1 MNSLIS
7 NIKRVLP
14 AVLVCGGLF
23 ASLFTF
29 PKAVSAG
36 EELTGSSAESSVSAV
51 TEGESSVSANA
62 ETESSVSASA
72 KDDSTVSPADESS
85 LSSGQ
90 DEVHITREDMRP
102 AGMLYI
108 SQSEALNWLHNA
120 VGVSI
125 DFDGAYGAQ
134 CVDLLKAYY
143 DYLGVGAQH
152 GNAQDYRSNYLPQ
165 GWQRIEG
172 ADPLPGDILIYVGGT
187 YGHVAVYESNYS
199 TYHQNWGVPYVIN
212 MTDRPYNAIS
222 PGRVYWGVVRPF
234 FPEYAGA
241 SPDWII
247 EKLNDLTLA
256 ALRFPGITPQGRRD
270 YGVPLPSV
278 FETHRERV
286 LNRG

>member
-1 MNSLIS
+1 MHSLIS

-29 PKAVSAG
+29 PVAVSAG
-36 EELTGSSAESSVSAV
+36 EDLTGSPA
-51 TEGESSVSANA
+51 ESSVSANA
-62 ETESSVSASA
+62 ESDSSVSASA
-72 KDDSTVSPADESS
+72 ENDSSIPPADESS
-85 LSSGQ
+85 LSPG
-90 DEVHITREDMRP
+90 EETVHITREDMRP

-152 GNAQDYRSNYLPQ
+152 GNAQDYRSNFLPQ

-187 YGHVAVYESNYS
+187 YGHVAVYESDYS

-270 YGVPLPSV
+270 YGAPLPSV
-278 FETHRERV
+278 FETHREQV
-286 LNRG
+286 LDRG

>member
-1 MNSLIS
+1 MMHSLIS

-29 PKAVSAG
+29 PATVSAG
-36 EELTGSSAESSVSAV
+36 EELTGSIAD
-51 TEGESSVSANA
+51 SSVSANA
-62 ETESSVSASA
+62 ESDSSVSASTEN
-72 KDDSTVSPADESS
+72 DSSIPPADESS
-85 LSSGQ
+85 LSPG
-90 DEVHITREDMRP
+90 EETVHITREDMRP

-152 GNAQDYRSNYLPQ
+152 GNAQDYRSNFLPQ

-187 YGHVAVYESNYS
+187 YGHVAVYESDYS

-256 ALRFPGITPQGRRD
+256 ALRFPGITPQERRD
-270 YGVPLPSV
+270 YGAPLPSV

>member
-1 MNSLIS
+1 MDS
-7 NIKRVLP
+7 LP

-29 PKAVSAG
+29 PATVSAG
-36 EELTGSSAESSVSAV
+36 EELTGSIAD
-51 TEGESSVSANA
+51 SSVSANA
-62 ETESSVSASA
+62 ESDSSVSASA
-72 KDDSTVSPADESS
+72 ENDSSIPPADESS
-85 LSSGQ
+85 LCPG
-90 DEVHITREDMRP
+90 EETVHITREDMRP

-152 GNAQDYRSNYLPQ
+152 GNAQDYRSNFLPQ

-187 YGHVAVYESNYS
+187 YGHVAVYESDYS

-247 EKLNDLTLA
+247 EKLDDLTLA

-270 YGVPLPSV
+270 YGAPLPSV
-278 FETHRERV
+278 FEIHRERV
-286 LNRG
+286 LDRG

>member
-1 MNSLIS
+1 MMNSLIS

-14 AVLVCGGLF
+14 AAVICSGLF

-29 PKAVSAG
+29 PAAVSAG
-36 EELTGSSAESSVSAV
+36 ENFTDRPAESSISANAENDSSVSADP
-51 TEGESSVSANA
+51 ENDSS
-62 ETESSVSASA
+62 
-72 KDDSTVSPADESS
+72 VSPADESS
-85 LSSGQ
+85 LSLA
-90 DEVHITREDMRP
+90 EETVHITREDMRP

-108 SQSEALNWLHNA
+108 SQGEALEWLHNA

-152 GNAQDYRSNYLPQ
+152 GNAQDYRSNFLPQ

-172 ADPLPGDILIYVGGT
+172 AEPMPGDILIYIGGT
-187 YGHVAVYESNYS
+187 YGHVAVYESDYS

-247 EKLNDLTLA
+247 EKINDLTLS
-256 ALRFPGITPQGRRD
+256 ALRFPGTGPQARRD
-270 YGVPLPSV
+270 YGAPLPSV

-286 LNRG
+286 LRRG

>member
-1 MNSLIS
+1 MMHSLIS

-29 PKAVSAG
+29 PATVSAG
-36 EELTGSSAESSVSAV
+36 EELTGSIAD
-51 TEGESSVSANA
+51 SSVSANA
-62 ETESSVSASA
+62 ESDSSVSASTEN
-72 KDDSTVSPADESS
+72 DSSIPPADESS
-85 LSSGQ
+85 LSPG
-90 DEVHITREDMRP
+90 EETVHITREDMRP

-152 GNAQDYRSNYLPQ
+152 GNAQDYRSNFLPQ

-187 YGHVAVYESNYS
+187 YGHVAVYGDVDGAAYAF
-199 TYHQNWGVPYVIN
+199 G
-212 MTDRPYNAIS
+212 TD
-222 PGRVYWGVVRPF
+222 
-234 FPEYAGA
+234 
-241 SPDWII
+241 
-247 EKLNDLTLA
+247 
-256 ALRFPGITPQGRRD
+256 
-270 YGVPLPSV
+270 
-278 FETHRERV
+278 V
-286 LNRG
+286 L

>member
-1 MNSLIS
+1 MTTLIS
-7 NIKRVLP
+7 NIKRALP
-14 AVLVCGGLF
+14 AALVCGGLF
-23 ASLFTF
+23 IALFVF
-29 PKAVSAG
+29 PVIVSAG
-36 EELTGSSAESSVSAV
+36 EVHTGDTTESSFSADSEVESSVA
-51 TEGESSVSANA
+51 
-62 ETESSVSASA
+62 
-72 KDDSTVSPADESS
+72 PADESS
-85 LSSGQ
+85 LSL
-90 DEVHITREDMRP
+90 EEETVHITREDMRP

-108 SQSEALNWLHNA
+108 SQNEALKWLHNT

-134 CVDLLKAYY
+134 CVDLVKAYY

-172 ADPLPGDILIYVGGT
+172 AEPLPGDILIYIGGT
-187 YGHVAVYESNYS
+187 YGHVAVYESDYS

-222 PGRVYWGVVRPF
+222 TGRVYWGVVRPF

-247 EKLNDLTLA
+247 AKLDDLTLA
-256 ALRFPGITPQGRRD
+256 ALRFPGISPQGRRD
-270 YGVPLPSV
+270 YRAPLPSV
-278 FETHRERV
+278 FETHREQV
-286 LNRG
+286 LHLG

>member
-1 MNSLIS
+1 MHSLIS

-23 ASLFTF
+23 AALYIF
-29 PKAVSAG
+29 PAAVSADDN
-36 EELTGSSAESSVSAV
+36 LTDQSAESSVSAY
-51 TEGESSVSANA
+51 TEDESSVSADA
-62 ETESSVSASA
+62 EGESA
-72 KDDSTVSPADESS
+72 VSPPDESIPS
-85 LSSGQ
+85 P
-90 DEVHITREDMRP
+90 EETIHVTREDMRP
-102 AGMLYI
+102 AGMLNI
-108 SQSEALNWLHNA
+108 SQSQALSWLHNA

-152 GNAQDYRSNYLPQ
+152 GNAQDYRSNFLPE

-172 ADPLPGDILIYVGGT
+172 ADPLPGDILIYIGGT
-187 YGHVAVYESNYS
+187 YSHVAVYESEYS

-247 EKLNDLTLA
+247 EKLDDLTLA
-256 ALRFPGITPQGRRD
+256 ALRFPGTGPQERRD
-270 YGVPLPSV
+270 YGAPLPSV

-286 LNRG
+286 LHRG

>member
-14 AVLVCGGLF
+14 AALVCSGLF

-29 PKAVSAG
+29 PVTVSAG
-36 EELTGSSAESSVSAV
+36 EDLTGSSAESSVSAYAD
-51 TEGESSVSANA
+51 SDSFVS
-62 ETESSVSASA
+62 ESA
-72 KDDSTVSPADESS
+72 KDESNDSPADESS
-85 LSSGQ
+85 LSLV
-90 DEVHITREDMRP
+90 EETVHITREDMRP

-152 GNAQDYRSNYLPQ
+152 GNAQDYRSNFLPE

-172 ADPLPGDILIYVGGT
+172 ADPLPGDILIYIGGT
-187 YGHVAVYESNYS
+187 YGHVAVYESEYS
-199 TYHQNWGVPYVIN
+199 TYHQNWGHPYVIN

-247 EKLNDLTLA
+247 EKLNNLTLA

-286 LNRG
+286 LHRG

>member
-14 AVLVCGGLF
+14 AALVCSGLF

-29 PKAVSAG
+29 PVTVSAG
-36 EELTGSSAESSVSAV
+36 EDLTGSSAESSVSAYADSD
-51 TEGESSVSANA
+51 SSVS
-62 ETESSVSASA
+62 ESA
-72 KDDSTVSPADESS
+72 KDESNDSPADESS
-85 LSSGQ
+85 LSLV
-90 DEVHITREDMRP
+90 EETVHITREDMRP

-152 GNAQDYRSNYLPQ
+152 GNAQDYRSNFLPE

-172 ADPLPGDILIYVGGT
+172 ADPLPGDILIYIGGT
-187 YGHVAVYESNYS
+187 YGHVAVYESEYS
-199 TYHQNWGVPYVIN
+199 TYHQNWGHPYVIN

-247 EKLNDLTLA
+247 EKLNNLTLA

-286 LNRG
+286 LHRG

>member
-1 MNSLIS
+1 MMHSLIS

-23 ASLFTF
+23 AALYIF
-29 PKAVSAG
+29 PAAVSADDN
-36 EELTGSSAESSVSAV
+36 LTDQSAESSVSAY
-51 TEGESSVSANA
+51 TEDESSVSADA
-62 ETESSVSASA
+62 EGESA
-72 KDDSTVSPADESS
+72 VSPPDESIPS
-85 LSSGQ
+85 P
-90 DEVHITREDMRP
+90 EETIHVTREDMRP

-108 SQSEALNWLHNA
+108 SQGEALTWLHNA

-152 GNAQDYRSNYLPQ
+152 GNAQDYRSNFLPQ

-172 ADPLPGDILIYVGGT
+172 AEPLPGDILIYIGGT
-187 YGHVAVYESNYS
+187 YGHVAVYESEYS

-222 PGRVYWGVVRPF
+222 PGRVYWGGVRPF

-247 EKLNDLTLA
+247 DKLDDLTLA
-256 ALRFPGITPQGRRD
+256 ALRFPGTSPQARRD
-270 YGVPLPSV
+270 YGAPLPSV
-278 FETHRERV
+278 FEIHRERV
-286 LNRG
+286 LRLR

>member
-14 AVLVCGGLF
+14 AALVCSGLF

-29 PKAVSAG
+29 PVTVSAG
-36 EELTGSSAESSVSAV
+36 EDLTGSSAESSVSAYAD
-51 TEGESSVSANA
+51 SDSFVS
-62 ETESSVSASA
+62 ESA
-72 KDDSTVSPADESS
+72 KDESNDSPADESS
-85 LSSGQ
+85 LSLV
-90 DEVHITREDMRP
+90 EETVHITREDMRP

-152 GNAQDYRSNYLPQ
+152 GNAQDYRSNFLPE

-172 ADPLPGDILIYVGGT
+172 ADPLPGDILIYIGGT
-187 YGHVAVYESNYS
+187 YGHVAVYESEYS
-199 TYHQNWGVPYVIN
+199 TYHQNWGHPYVIN

-247 EKLNDLTLA
+247 EKLNNLTLA

-286 LNRG
+286 LRRG

>member
-1 MNSLIS
+1 MHSLIS

-23 ASLFTF
+23 AALYIF
-29 PKAVSAG
+29 PAAVSADDN
-36 EELTGSSAESSVSAV
+36 LTDQSAESSVSAY
-51 TEGESSVSANA
+51 TEDESSVSADA
-62 ETESSVSASA
+62 EGESA
-72 KDDSTVSPADESS
+72 VSPPDESIPS
-85 LSSGQ
+85 P
-90 DEVHITREDMRP
+90 EETIHVTREDMRP

-108 SQSEALNWLHNA
+108 SQGEALTWLHNA

-152 GNAQDYRSNYLPQ
+152 GNAQDYRSNFLPQ

-172 ADPLPGDILIYVGGT
+172 AEPLPGDILIYIGGT
-187 YGHVAVYESNYS
+187 YGHVAVYESEYS

-247 EKLNDLTLA
+247 DKLDDLTLA
-256 ALRFPGITPQGRRD
+256 ALRFPGTSPQARRD
-270 YGVPLPSV
+270 YGAPLPSV
-278 FETHRERV
+278 FEIPRGRV
-286 LNRG
+286 LRLR

>member
-1 MNSLIS
+1 MHSLIS

-23 ASLFTF
+23 AALYIF
-29 PKAVSAG
+29 PAAVSADDN
-36 EELTGSSAESSVSAV
+36 LTDQSAESSVSAY
-51 TEGESSVSANA
+51 TEDESSVSADA
-62 ETESSVSASA
+62 EGESA
-72 KDDSTVSPADESS
+72 VSPPDESIPS
-85 LSSGQ
+85 P
-90 DEVHITREDMRP
+90 EETIHVTREDMRP

-108 SQSEALNWLHNA
+108 SQGEALTWLHNA

-152 GNAQDYRSNYLPQ
+152 GNAQDYRSNFLPQ

-172 ADPLPGDILIYVGGT
+172 AEPLPGDILIYIGGT
-187 YGHVAVYESNYS
+187 YGHVAVYESEYS

-247 EKLNDLTLA
+247 DKLDDLTLA
-256 ALRFPGITPQGRRD
+256 ALRFPGTSPQARRD
-270 YGVPLPSV
+270 YGAPLPSV
-278 FETHRERV
+278 FEIHRERV
-286 LNRG
+286 LRLR

>member
-1 MNSLIS
+1 MHSLIS

-36 EELTGSSAESSVSAV
+36 EEPTGSIAD
-51 TEGESSVSANA
+51 SSVSANA
-62 ETESSVSASA
+62 ESDSSVSASTEN
-72 KDDSTVSPADESS
+72 DSSIPPADESS
-85 LSSGQ
+85 LSPG
-90 DEVHITREDMRP
+90 EETVHITREDMRP

-152 GNAQDYRSNYLPQ
+152 GNAQDYRSNFLPQ

-187 YGHVAVYESNYS
+187 YGHVAVYESDYS

-270 YGVPLPSV
+270 YGAPLPSV
-278 FETHRERV
+278 FETHREQV
-286 LNRG
+286 LDRG

>member
-1 MNSLIS
+1 MTTIIS

-14 AVLVCGGLF
+14 AALVCGGLF

-29 PKAVSAG
+29 PVAVSAG
-36 EELTGSSAESSVSAV
+36 EDLTGSPA
-51 TEGESSVSANA
+51 ESSVSANA
-62 ETESSVSASA
+62 ESDSSVSASA
-72 KDDSTVSPADESS
+72 ENDSSIPTADESS
-85 LSSGQ
+85 LSL
-90 DEVHITREDMRP
+90 EEETVHITREDMRP

-108 SQSEALNWLHNA
+108 SQSEALDWLHNA

-152 GNAQDYRSNYLPQ
+152 GNAQDYRSNFLPQ

-187 YGHVAVYESNYS
+187 YGHVAVYESDYS

-270 YGVPLPSV
+270 YGAPLPSV
-278 FETHRERV
+278 FETHREQV
-286 LNRG
+286 LDRG

>member
-36 EELTGSSAESSVSAV
+36 EDLTGSIAD
-51 TEGESSVSANA
+51 SSVSANA

-72 KDDSTVSPADESS
+72 KDDSSVSPADESS
-85 LSSGQ
+85 LSSVQ

-270 YGVPLPSV
+270 YGAPLPSV
-278 FETHRERV
+278 FETHREQV
-286 LNRG
+286 LDRG

>member
-14 AVLVCGGLF
+14 AALVCGGLF

-29 PKAVSAG
+29 PAIVSAG
-36 EELTGSSAESSVSAV
+36 EDLTGSPA
-51 TEGESSVSANA
+51 
-62 ETESSVSASA
+62 
-72 KDDSTVSPADESS
+72 DSTVAADAESEIPVSPTDESTLS
-85 LSSGQ
+85 LS
-90 DEVHITREDMRP
+90 EETVHITREDMRP
-102 AGMLYI
+102 AGMLNI
-108 SQSEALNWLHNA
+108 TQSEALEWLHNA

-152 GNAQDYRSNYLPQ
+152 GNAQDYRSNFLPE

-172 ADPLPGDILIYVGGT
+172 AVPMPGDILIYVGGT
-187 YGHVAVYESNYS
+187 YGHVAVYESDYS
-199 TYHQNWGVPYVIN
+199 TYHQNWGHPYVIN

-247 EKLNDLTLA
+247 EKLDELTLA
-256 ALRFPGITPQGRRD
+256 ALRFPGTCPQARRD
-270 YGVPLPSV
+270 YGTPLPSI

-286 LNRG
+286 LHRG

>member
-29 PKAVSAG
+29 PIAVSAG
-36 EELTGSSAESSVSAV
+36 EELTGSIAD
-51 TEGESSVSANA
+51 SSVSANA
-62 ETESSVSASA
+62 ESDSSVSASTEN
-72 KDDSTVSPADESS
+72 DSSIPPADVSS
-85 LSSGQ
+85 LSPG
-90 DEVHITREDMRP
+90 EETVHITREDMRP

-152 GNAQDYRSNYLPQ
+152 GNAQDYRSNFLPQ

-187 YGHVAVYESNYS
+187 YGHVAVYESDYS

-270 YGVPLPSV
+270 YGAPLPSV
-278 FETHRERV
+278 FETHREQV
-286 LNRG
+286 LDRG

>member
-1 MNSLIS
+1 MMHSLIS

-29 PKAVSAG
+29 PATVSAG
-36 EELTGSSAESSVSAV
+36 EEPTGSIAD
-51 TEGESSVSANA
+51 SSVSANA
-62 ETESSVSASA
+62 ESDSSVSASTEN
-72 KDDSTVSPADESS
+72 DSSIPPADESS
-85 LSSGQ
+85 LSPG
-90 DEVHITREDMRP
+90 EETVHITREDMRP

-152 GNAQDYRSNYLPQ
+152 GNAQDYRSNFLPQ

-172 ADPLPGDILIYVGGT
+172 AEPLPGDILIYIGGT
-187 YGHVAVYESNYS
+187 YGHVAVYESEYS

-247 EKLNDLTLA
+247 DKLDDLTLA
-256 ALRFPGITPQGRRD
+256 ALRFPGTSPQARRD
-270 YGVPLPSV
+270 YGAPLPSV
-278 FETHRERV
+278 FEIHRERV
-286 LNRG
+286 LRLR

>member
-1 MNSLIS
+1 MMHSLIS

-14 AVLVCGGLF
+14 AAVLCSGLF
-23 ASLFTF
+23 AALYIF
-29 PKAVSAG
+29 PAAVSADDN
-36 EELTGSSAESSVSAV
+36 LTDQSAESSVSAY
-51 TEGESSVSANA
+51 TEDESSVSADA
-62 ETESSVSASA
+62 EGESA
-72 KDDSTVSPADESS
+72 VSPPDESIPS
-85 LSSGQ
+85 P
-90 DEVHITREDMRP
+90 EETIHVTREDMRP

-108 SQSEALNWLHNA
+108 SQGEALTWLHNA

-152 GNAQDYRSNYLPQ
+152 GNAQDYRSNFLPQ

-172 ADPLPGDILIYVGGT
+172 AEPLPGDILIYIGGT
-187 YGHVAVYESNYS
+187 YGHVAVYESEYS

-247 EKLNDLTLA
+247 DKLDDLTLA
-256 ALRFPGITPQGRRD
+256 ALRFPGTSPQARRD
-270 YGVPLPSV
+270 YGAPLPSV
-278 FETHRERV
+278 FEIHRERV
-286 LNRG
+286 LRLR

>member
-1 MNSLIS
+1 MHSLIS

-23 ASLFTF
+23 AALYIF
-29 PKAVSAG
+29 PAAVSADDN
-36 EELTGSSAESSVSAV
+36 LTDQSAESSVSAY
-51 TEGESSVSANA
+51 TEDESSVSADA
-62 ETESSVSASA
+62 EGESA
-72 KDDSTVSPADESS
+72 VSPPDESIPS
-85 LSSGQ
+85 P
-90 DEVHITREDMRP
+90 EETIHVTREDMRP

-108 SQSEALNWLHNA
+108 SQGEALTWLHNA

-152 GNAQDYRSNYLPQ
+152 GNAQDYRSNFLPQ

-172 ADPLPGDILIYVGGT
+172 AEPMPGDILIYIGGP
-187 YGHVAVYESNYS
+187 YGHVAAYESDYS

-247 EKLNDLTLA
+247 EKINDLTLS
-256 ALRFPGITPQGRRD
+256 ALRFPGTGPQARRD
-270 YGVPLPSV
+270 YGAPLPSV

-286 LNRG
+286 LRRG

>member
-1 MNSLIS
+1 MHSLIS

-29 PKAVSAG
+29 PATVSAG
-36 EELTGSSAESSVSAV
+36 EEPTGSIAD
-51 TEGESSVSANA
+51 SSVSANA
-62 ETESSVSASA
+62 ESDSSVSASTEN
-72 KDDSTVSPADESS
+72 DSSIPPADESS
-85 LSSGQ
+85 LSPG
-90 DEVHITREDMRP
+90 EETVHITREDMRP

-120 VGVSI
+120 VGGSI

-152 GNAQDYRSNYLPQ
+152 GNAQDYRSNFLPQ

-187 YGHVAVYESNYS
+187 YGHVAVYESDYS

-270 YGVPLPSV
+270 YGAPLPSV
-278 FETHRERV
+278 FETHREQV
-286 LNRG
+286 LDRG

>member
-1 MNSLIS
+1 MHSLIS

-23 ASLFTF
+23 AALYIF
-29 PKAVSAG
+29 PAAVSADDN
-36 EELTGSSAESSVSAV
+36 LTDQSAESSVSAY
-51 TEGESSVSANA
+51 TEDESSVSADA
-62 ETESSVSASA
+62 EGESA
-72 KDDSTVSPADESS
+72 VSPPDESIPS
-85 LSSGQ
+85 P
-90 DEVHITREDMRP
+90 EETIHVTREDMRP

-108 SQSEALNWLHNA
+108 SQGEALTWLHNA

-152 GNAQDYRSNYLPQ
+152 GNAQDYRSNFLPQ

-172 ADPLPGDILIYVGGT
+172 AEPMPGDILIYIGGT
-187 YGHVAVYESNYS
+187 YGHVAVYESEYS

-247 EKLNDLTLA
+247 EKINDLTLS
-256 ALRFPGITPQGRRD
+256 ALRFPGTSPQARRD
-270 YGVPLPSV
+270 YGAPLPSV

-286 LNRG
+286 LRRG

>member
-1 MNSLIS
+1 MHSLIS

-14 AVLVCGGLF
+14 AALVCGGLF

-29 PKAVSAG
+29 PVAVSAG
-36 EELTGSSAESSVSAV
+36 EDLTGSPA
-51 TEGESSVSANA
+51 ESSVSANA
-62 ETESSVSASA
+62 ESDSSVSASA
-72 KDDSTVSPADESS
+72 ENDSSIPPADESS
-85 LSSGQ
+85 LSPG
-90 DEVHITREDMRP
+90 EETVHITREDMRP

-152 GNAQDYRSNYLPQ
+152 GNAQDYRSNFLPQ

-187 YGHVAVYESNYS
+187 YGHVAVYESDYS

-270 YGVPLPSV
+270 YGAPLPSV
-278 FETHRERV
+278 FETHREQV
-286 LNRG
+286 LDRG

>member
-1 MNSLIS
+1 MHSLIS

-14 AVLVCGGLF
+14 AALVCGGLF

-29 PKAVSAG
+29 PVAVSAG
-36 EELTGSSAESSVSAV
+36 EDLTGSPA
-51 TEGESSVSANA
+51 ESSVSANA
-62 ETESSVSASA
+62 ESDCSVSASA
-72 KDDSTVSPADESS
+72 ENDSSVPPTDESS
-85 LSSGQ
+85 LSLG
-90 DEVHITREDMRP
+90 EETVHITREDMRP

-108 SQSEALNWLHNA
+108 SQSEALDWLHNA

-152 GNAQDYRSNYLPQ
+152 GNAQDYRSNFLPQ

-172 ADPLPGDILIYVGGT
+172 ADPLPGDILIYIGGT
-187 YGHVAVYESNYS
+187 YGHVAVYESDYS

-270 YGVPLPSV
+270 YGAPLPSV
-278 FETHRERV
+278 FETHREQV
-286 LNRG
+286 LDRG

>member
-1 MNSLIS
+1 MNFFIS

-23 ASLFTF
+23 AALFIF
-29 PKAVSAG
+29 PVIVSAD
-36 EELTGSSAESSVSAV
+36 EDLTGSPA
-51 TEGESSVSANA
+51 ESSVSANA
-62 ETESSVSASA
+62 ESDSSVSASA
-72 KDDSTVSPADESS
+72 ENDSCISPADESS
-85 LSSGQ
+85 LSLG
-90 DEVHITREDMRP
+90 EETVHITREDMRP

-108 SQSEALNWLHNA
+108 SQGEALEWLHNA

-152 GNAQDYRSNYLPQ
+152 GNAQDYRSNFLPE

-172 ADPLPGDILIYVGGT
+172 AEPMPGDILIYVGGT
-187 YGHVAVYESNYS
+187 YGHVAVYESDYS

-222 PGRVYWGVVRPF
+222 PGRAYWGVVRPF

-247 EKLNDLTLA
+247 DKLDDLTLT
-256 ALRFPGITPQGRRD
+256 ALRFPGISPQARRD
-270 YGVPLPSV
+270 YGVPLPSI
-278 FETHRERV
+278 FEIHREQV
-286 LNRG
+286 LHRE

>member
-1 MNSLIS
+1 MMHSLIS

-29 PKAVSAG
+29 PATVSAG
-36 EELTGSSAESSVSAV
+36 EELTGSIAD
-51 TEGESSVSANA
+51 SSVSANA
-62 ETESSVSASA
+62 ESDSSVSAGA
-72 KDDSTVSPADESS
+72 ENDSSIPPADESS
-85 LSSGQ
+85 LSPG
-90 DEVHITREDMRP
+90 EETVHITREDMRP

-152 GNAQDYRSNYLPQ
+152 GNAQDYRSNFLPQ

-172 ADPLPGDILIYVGGT
+172 ADSFRRAGSASRAPTLCRGTSSSMSAELTVMSPSTNLITRPTTRIGAFRT
-187 YGHVAVYESNYS
+187 SS
-199 TYHQNWGVPYVIN
+199 T
-212 MTDRPYNAIS
+212 
-222 PGRVYWGVVRPF
+222 
-234 FPEYAGA
+234 
-241 SPDWII
+241 
-247 EKLNDLTLA
+247 
-256 ALRFPGITPQGRRD
+256 
-270 YGVPLPSV
+270 
-278 FETHRERV
+278 
-286 LNRG
+286 

>member
-1 MNSLIS
+1 MNSLIF

-29 PKAVSAG
+29 PITVSAG
-36 EELTGSSAESSVSAV
+36 EDLTESPA
-51 TEGESSVSANA
+51 ESSVSANA
-62 ETESSVSASA
+62 ESDSSVSASA
-72 KDDSTVSPADESS
+72 ENDSCISPADESS
-85 LSSGQ
+85 LSRV
-90 DEVHITREDMRP
+90 EETVHITREDMRP
-102 AGMLYI
+102 AGMLDI

-152 GNAQDYRSNYLPQ
+152 GNAQDYRSNFLPE

-172 ADPLPGDILIYVGGT
+172 AEPMPGDILIYIGGT
-187 YGHVAVYESNYS
+187 YGHVAVYESDYS

-212 MTDRPYNAIS
+212 MTDRAYNAIS
-222 PGRVYWGVVRPF
+222 PGRAYWGVVRPF

-247 EKLNDLTLA
+247 EKLDDLTLA
-256 ALRFPGITPQGRRD
+256 ALRFPGISPQARRD
-270 YGVPLPSV
+270 YGVPLPSI
-278 FETHRERV
+278 FETHREQV
-286 LNRG
+286 LRRE

>member
-1 MNSLIS
+1 MHSLIS

-23 ASLFTF
+23 AALYIF
-29 PKAVSAG
+29 PAAVSADDN
-36 EELTGSSAESSVSAV
+36 LTDQSAESSVSAY
-51 TEGESSVSANA
+51 TEDESSVSADA
-62 ETESSVSASA
+62 EGESA
-72 KDDSTVSPADESS
+72 VSPPDESIPS
-85 LSSGQ
+85 P
-90 DEVHITREDMRP
+90 EETIHVTREDMRP

-108 SQSEALNWLHNA
+108 SQGEALTWLHNA

-152 GNAQDYRSNYLPQ
+152 GNAQDYRSNFLPQ

-172 ADPLPGDILIYVGGT
+172 AEPLPGDILIYIGGT
-187 YGHVAVYESNYS
+187 YGHVAVYESEYS

-247 EKLNDLTLA
+247 EKLDDLTLA
-256 ALRFPGITPQGRRD
+256 ALRFPGTGPQERRD
-270 YGVPLPSV
+270 YGAPLPSV

-286 LNRG
+286 LHRG

>member
-1 MNSLIS
+1 MHSLIH

-14 AVLVCGGLF
+14 AAVLCSGLF
-23 ASLFTF
+23 AALYIF
-29 PKAVSAG
+29 PAAVSADDN
-36 EELTGSSAESSVSAV
+36 LTDQSAESSVSAY
-51 TEGESSVSANA
+51 TEDESSVSADA
-62 ETESSVSASA
+62 EGESA
-72 KDDSTVSPADESS
+72 VSPPDGSIPSPE
-85 LSSGQ
+85 
-90 DEVHITREDMRP
+90 ETIHVTREDMRP

-108 SQSEALNWLHNA
+108 SQGEALTWLHNA

-152 GNAQDYRSNYLPQ
+152 GNAQDYRSNFLPQ

-172 ADPLPGDILIYVGGT
+172 AEPLPGDILIYIGGT
-187 YGHVAVYESNYS
+187 YGHVAVYESEYS

-247 EKLNDLTLA
+247 DKLDDLTLA
-256 ALRFPGITPQGRRD
+256 ALRFPGTSPQARRD
-270 YGVPLPSV
+270 YGAPLPSV
-278 FETHRERV
+278 FEIHRERV
-286 LNRG
+286 LRLR

>member
-14 AVLVCGGLF
+14 AALVCGGLF
-23 ASLFTF
+23 VSLFTF
-29 PKAVSAG
+29 PVTVSAG
-36 EELTGSSAESSVSAV
+36 EDLTGSTAESSISTNAESESSVSAV
-51 TEGESSVSANA
+51 TDGESSVFANA
-62 ETESSVSASA
+62 ESESSA
-72 KDDSTVSPADESS
+72 SPADESS
-85 LSSGQ
+85 LAAGQ
-90 DEVHITREDMRP
+90 DKVHITREDMRP
-102 AGMLYI
+102 AGMLNI
-108 SQSEALNWLHNA
+108 SQSQALSWLHNA

-152 GNAQDYRSNYLPQ
+152 GNAQDYRSNFLPE

-172 ADPLPGDILIYVGGT
+172 ADPLPGDILIYIGGT
-187 YGHVAVYESNYS
+187 YGHVAVYESEYS
-199 TYHQNWGVPYVIN
+199 TYHQNWGHPYVIN

-222 PGRVYWGVVRPF
+222 PGRAYWGVVRPF

-247 EKLNDLTLA
+247 EKLDDLTLA
-256 ALRFPGITPQGRRD
+256 ALRFPGVSPQGRRD

-286 LNRG
+286 LHRG

>member
-1 MNSLIS
+1 MMHSLIH

-14 AVLVCGGLF
+14 AAVLCSGLF
-23 ASLFTF
+23 AALYIF
-29 PKAVSAG
+29 PAAVSADDN
-36 EELTGSSAESSVSAV
+36 LTDQSAESSVSAYI
-51 TEGESSVSANA
+51 EDESSVSADA
-62 ETESSVSASA
+62 EGESA
-72 KDDSTVSPADESS
+72 VSPPDESIPS
-85 LSSGQ
+85 P
-90 DEVHITREDMRP
+90 EETIHVTREDMRP

-108 SQSEALNWLHNA
+108 SQGEALTWLHNA

-152 GNAQDYRSNYLPQ
+152 GNAQDYRSNFLPQ

-172 ADPLPGDILIYVGGT
+172 AEPLPGDILIYIGGT
-187 YGHVAVYESNYS
+187 YGHVAVYESEYS

-247 EKLNDLTLA
+247 DKLDDLTLA
-256 ALRFPGITPQGRRD
+256 ALRFPGTSPQARRD
-270 YGVPLPSV
+270 YGAPLPSV
-278 FETHRERV
+278 FEIHRERV
-286 LNRG
+286 LRLR

>member
-1 MNSLIS
+1 MHSLIS

-23 ASLFTF
+23 AALYIF
-29 PKAVSAG
+29 PAAVSADDN
-36 EELTGSSAESSVSAV
+36 LTDQSAESSVSAY
-51 TEGESSVSANA
+51 TEDESSVSADA
-62 ETESSVSASA
+62 EGESA
-72 KDDSTVSPADESS
+72 VSPPDESIPS
-85 LSSGQ
+85 P
-90 DEVHITREDMRP
+90 EETIHVTREDMRP

-108 SQSEALNWLHNA
+108 SQGEALTWLHNA

-152 GNAQDYRSNYLPQ
+152 GNAQDYRSNFLPQ

-172 ADPLPGDILIYVGGT
+172 AEPLPGDILIYIGGT
-187 YGHVAVYESNYS
+187 YGHVAVYESEYS

-247 EKLNDLTLA
+247 EKINDLTLS
-256 ALRFPGITPQGRRD
+256 ALRFPGTGPQARRD
-270 YGVPLPSV
+270 YGAPLPSV

-286 LNRG
+286 LHRG

>member
-1 MNSLIS
+1 MMNSLFSIT
-7 NIKRVLP
+7 KRALP
-14 AVLVCGGLF
+14 AALVCGGLF
-23 ASLFTF
+23 SALFLF
-29 PKAVSAG
+29 PVLVSAG
-36 EELTGSSAESSVSAV
+36 EDLTSSSADSSVSVDA
-51 TEGESSVSANA
+51 EDDSSI
-62 ETESSVSASA
+62 SAST
-72 KDDSTVSPADESS
+72 DVDSSVSPADESS
-85 LSSGQ
+85 LSL
-90 DEVHITREDMRP
+90 EEETVHITREDMRP

-152 GNAQDYRSNYLPQ
+152 GNAQDYRSNFLPQ

-187 YGHVAVYESNYS
+187 YGHVAVYESDYS

-270 YGVPLPSV
+270 YGAPLPSV
-278 FETHRERV
+278 FETHREQV
-286 LNRG
+286 LDRG

>member
-1 MNSLIS
+1 MHSLIS

-14 AVLVCGGLF
+14 AALVCGGLF

-29 PKAVSAG
+29 PVAVSAG
-36 EELTGSSAESSVSAV
+36 EDLTGSPAESSVSAN
-51 TEGESSVSANA
+51 TESD
-62 ETESSVSASA
+62 SSVSASA
-72 KDDSTVSPADESS
+72 ENDSSIPTADESS
-85 LSSGQ
+85 LSL
-90 DEVHITREDMRP
+90 EEETVHITREDMRP

-152 GNAQDYRSNYLPQ
+152 GNAQDYRSNFLPQ

-187 YGHVAVYESNYS
+187 YGHVAVYESDYS

-270 YGVPLPSV
+270 YGAPLPSV
-278 FETHRERV
+278 FETHREQV
-286 LNRG
+286 LDRG

>member
-1 MNSLIS
+1 MHSLIS

-36 EELTGSSAESSVSAV
+36 EELTGSSA
-51 TEGESSVSANA
+51 
-62 ETESSVSASA
+62 ESSVSASA

-187 YGHVAVYESNYS
+187 YGHVAVYESDYS

>member
-1 MNSLIS
+1 MHSLIS

-29 PKAVSAG
+29 PATVSAG
-36 EELTGSSAESSVSAV
+36 EEPTGSIAD
-51 TEGESSVSANA
+51 SSVSANA
-62 ETESSVSASA
+62 ESDSSVSASTEN
-72 KDDSTVSPADESS
+72 DSSIPPADESS
-85 LSSGQ
+85 LSPG
-90 DEVHITREDMRP
+90 EETVHITREDMRP

-152 GNAQDYRSNYLPQ
+152 GNAQDYRSNFLPQ

-187 YGHVAVYESNYS
+187 YGHVAVYESDYS

-222 PGRVYWGVVRPF
+222 PGRFYWGVVRPF

-270 YGVPLPSV
+270 YGAPLPSV
-278 FETHRERV
+278 FETHREQV
-286 LNRG
+286 LDRG